1 MGTDSE
7 GDSDDSIDADDD
19 VDDNSASS
27 IASTSDESD
36 TITRKEIADTVA
48 DFDLDGSMAGDV
60 DALFLELDR
69 DEDGTVTYSE
79 FRKAFKSFLKGLK
92 KQGKKEQQN

>member
-1 MGTDSE
+1 MD
-7 GDSDDSIDADDD
+7 I
-19 VDDNSASS
+19 
-27 IASTSDESD
+27 DESD
-36 TITRKEIADTVA
+36 TITRKEIAGTAA
-48 DFDLDGSMAGDV
+48 DFDFDGSMAGDV

-92 KQGKKEQQN
+92 SKGKRAAELRYCVLSKIKEVFVTGSKI